1 MFGHH
6 IYLQFYFWPW
16 LLCNMSWYFQPCQPE
31 HQFFSELDLTTGN
44 GTKITL
50 QFYATQTTCAIFWG
64 NIWILRFFSHDMQ
77 NDCCKQKKAQEKEQ
91 MISFLY
97 EIQFLSKDLHLVF
110 SSLLYW
116 QIWLKQKLV
125 RSVKKFG
132 HEVKLRWNGAVSW
145 LQAWKAIRPTDLLAL
160 FYMAL
165 IKTLYKQSKSGNE

>member
-1 MFGHH
+1 
-6 IYLQFYFWPW
+6 
-16 LLCNMSWYFQPCQPE
+16 MSWYFQPCQPE

-91 MISFLY
+91 MLSFLY

-110 SSLLYW
+110 SSLLYILFYPDKYNW
-116 QIWLKQKLV
+116 NKWRQFIRKLAKNLQ
-125 RSVKKFG
+125 SLLM
-132 HEVKLRWNGAVSW
+132 KL
-145 LQAWKAIRPTDLLAL
+145 LKAISISVFIQIVLLHVSL
-160 FYMAL
+160 NFFLNNFLNFFVSFYTIL
-165 IKTLYKQSKSGNE
+165 QETFHNGNCWLL